1 MNLKNTK
8 MSSKIAAAF
17 LVLISLVVI
26 SGVAGYYGVSRLSE
40 SLEYVTGTV
49 WDAADGAMEGSIST
63 QAQML
68 VIDKV
73 FSGFAEFDRVAEDIK
88 ANSDKAHKALLR
100 MKNSGLLSD
109 EISRQAV
116 EAEQAYKKA
125 ADGVLEHFKVFH
137 AIDNRLE
144 DNFFEFQM
152 LMTEAEEMGD
162 GIFEKISKSP
172 NDMISW
178 NTGLDDAWTAA
189 DGAMMSQI
197 YMLKAMYFYRHM
209 LGFVDLEGSKA
220 AIMESNEI
228 LEEEIQRVITDRTF
242 RKTTVTKGLYEGQ
255 SFSSALTQAM
265 TIHKTDFDESIE
277 AFESYHNARIEY
289 ENVSI
294 LMLAV
299 LGESQALGN
308 NAVGSE
314 MGNISS
320 VITISNSMML
330 VVVIVAVITAMLMG
344 FFILRSVKNQLG
356 GDPSELMI
364 ISGELA
370 KGHLDMKLDKDAVGV
385 YASIQQTVHKLTE
398 IISGIKSGAGEVSVA
413 SEQVSQGNANLS
425 QRTQEQASSLEE
437 VASSMEEMTGT
448 VNQNSENAQHAN
460 QLAIAAREQ
469 ADLGGKVVGEAVT
482 AMSEINESSKHIA
495 DIIGVIDEIAF
506 QTNLLALNAAV
517 EAARAGEQGRGF
529 AVVASEVRNLAGRS
543 ATAAKE
549 IKGLIQNSVTKIEN
563 GSRLVSE
570 SGGAL
575 SEIVDSVKKV
585 SDIVAE
591 IAAASKEQSDG
602 INQVNKALLQMDD
615 MTQQNASLVEE
626 AAAASEAMG
635 AQAQELE
642 ALVSFFKLSESDY
655 VKFSDTHDNQQ
666 TTPKTIVPE
675 LSKLESKEPVNKVS
689 LSHKSDKNDDG
700 EWQDF

>member
-1 MNLKNTK
+1 MNLNMK

-17 LVLISLVVI
+17 LTMTTLVLVCGI
-26 SGVAGYYGVSRLSE
+26 AGYYGVNRLSE
-40 SLEYVTGTV
+40 SLEYVTGPA
-49 WDAADGAMEGSIST
+49 WDSADGAMEGSIAI
-63 QAQML
+63 QAEML
-68 VIDKV
+68 VIEEL
-73 FSGFAEFDRVAEDIK
+73 FSGLVHENIHEEMKEYSDTAEA
-88 ANSDKAHKALLR
+88 ALTR
-100 MKNSGLLSD
+100 MRNSGLLSN
-109 EISRQAV
+109 
-116 EAEQAYKKA
+116 EALSKVT
-125 ADGVLEHFKVFH
+125 DLEHEYVNAAEEVVKQFEAFN

-144 DNFFEFQM
+144 DNFFDFQM
-152 LMTEAEEMGD
+152 LMTQAEEIGD
-162 GIFEKISKSP
+162 AVFEKMENTPSKK
-172 NDMISW
+172 ISW
-178 NTGLDDAWTAA
+178 NTGLDQVWAAA

-197 YMLKAMYFYRHM
+197 GLLKSMYFYRRM
-209 LGFVDLEGSKA
+209 AGFVDLQGSVA
-220 AIMESNEI
+220 GIDESNEMFG
-228 LEEEIQRVITDRTF
+228 EEIQRVINHATF
-242 RKTTVTKGLYEGQ
+242 KSTNVPGGKYKGQ
-255 SFSSALTQAM
+255 SYSSALRQGVA
-265 TIHKTDFDESIE
+265 IHKTDFAEAIE
-277 AFESYHNARIEY
+277 AFKVYSAARSAY
-289 ENVSI
+289 EAVSVV
-294 LMLAV
+294 MLEV
-299 LGESQALGN
+299 LGETEELGD
-308 NAVGSE
+308 ATVEAE
-314 MGNISS
+314 MGAIEG
-320 VITISNSMML
+320 VINLANNLII
-330 VVVIVAVITAMLMG
+330 IVAIIAVIIAMVMG
-344 FFILRSVKNQLG
+344 LLILRSVNAQLG
-356 GDPSELMI
+356 RDPAELLSISESLANGDLAMKI
-364 ISGELA
+364 DSG
-370 KGHLDMKLDKDAVGV
+370 AVGV
-385 YASIQQTVHKLTE
+385 YGSIGQTIRKLLE
-398 IISGIKSGAGEVSVA
+398 IISGIKSGAGEVSIA

-469 ADLGGKVVGEAVT
+469 ADLGGKVVGEAVV
-482 AMSEINESSKHIA
+482 AMSEINSASKQIA

-549 IKGLIQNSVTKIEN
+549 IKELIKNSVDKVEN

-602 INQVNKALLQMDD
+602 INQVNKALLQMDE

-635 AQAQELE
+635 AQAQELD
-642 ALVSFFKLSESDY
+642 ALVAFFKLDESAY
-655 VKFSDTHDNQQ
+655 VKNMSAHQV
-666 TTPKTIVPE
+666 PKKEHVTAPA
-675 LSKLESKEPVNKVS
+675 LSKLDESKSVKKDVS
-689 LSHKSDKNDDG
+689 PEKNDDG